1 MNKTKSRILNASRQ
15 LFNKKGFSDVTIRMI
30 AAELNMSSGNLNYH
44 YKKREDILEA
54 LYFEMV
60 AVFDQRIED
69 LGKKRPISLMM
80 VKEDVISSLKRMI
93 DYRFFWTD
101 LYNLLRL
108 NKKIKE
114 HFLKVYEERKNGTR
128 YLFEVLKSMNLMN
141 EFKFNKESD
150 FLIEGMI
157 TYSNTW
163 LYNSFIYDVE
173 INEKYVESNAEK
185 LIGMLYPYLTENGKS
200 QYRDL
205 FPALFS

>member
-1 MNKTKSRILNASRQ
+1 MNKTKSRILDASRQ

-30 AAELNMSSGNLNYH
+30 AAELSMSSGNLNYH

-60 AVFDQRIED
+60 EVFDKRVED
-69 LGKKRPISLMM
+69 LGNKPISLIM

-108 NKKIKE
+108 NHKIKE
-114 HFLKVYEERKNGTR
+114 HFLKVYDERKNGTR
-128 YLFEVLKSMNLMN
+128 YLFEVLQSMNLMN

-150 FLIEGMI
+150 FLIERMI

-173 INEKYVESNAEK
+173 INEKYVESHAEK
-185 LIGMLYPYLTENGKS
+185 LIGMLYPYFTEKGKN
-200 QYRDL
+200 QFKAL
-205 FPALFS
+205 FPELF